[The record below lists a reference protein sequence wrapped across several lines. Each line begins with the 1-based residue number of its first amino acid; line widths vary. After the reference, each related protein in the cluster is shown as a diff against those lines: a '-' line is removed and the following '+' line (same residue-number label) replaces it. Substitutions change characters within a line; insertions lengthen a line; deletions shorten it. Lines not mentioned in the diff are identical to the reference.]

1 MLREL
6 SMPGAK
12 GFGSMRQVASFT
24 SPEMRQD
31 GLCAIP
37 PIAFIGNDSIPPMA
51 FRGRPRRYTHIQ
63 RRSRERTGAY
73 GSRRQEALPGSTLRT
88 FREMP
93 CRLPFRLRLYLR
105 MVRVI
110 RD

>member
-1 MLREL
+1 MLRDL
-6 SMPGAK
+6 AMPGAK

-24 SPEMRQD
+24 SPEMRQN

-37 PIAFIGNDSIPPMA
+37 PIAFVGNDSIPPMA

-63 RRSRERTGAY
+63 RRSRERTGGY
-73 GSRRQEALPGSTLRT
+73 GSRRQEALPGSTRKT
-88 FREMP
+88 FQEMP
-93 CRLPFRLRLYLR
+93 CRRPFRLPQYPH

-110 RD
+110 LD